1 METLNFDI
9 CHFLN
14 PTLMCWIIYPILI
27 ATQKMTPLNW
37 MLLNLA
43 CSDGLIAGFGY
54 ISISFYI
61 LLSQSDDEGV
71 LIIQDAHLGSCCSA
85 I

>member
-1 METLNFDI
+1 
-9 CHFLN
+9 
-14 PTLMCWIIYPILI
+14 
-27 ATQKMTPLNW
+27 MTPLNW

-71 LIIQDAHLGSCCSA
+71 LNIQDAHLGSCCSA

>member
-1 METLNFDI
+1 
-9 CHFLN
+9 
-14 PTLMCWIIYPILI
+14 
-27 ATQKMTPLNW
+27 MTPLNW

-61 LLSQSDDEGV
+61 FLSKSMMMKEFDYSGRPSRQLL
-71 LIIQDAHLGSCCSA
+71 LCNIIGPLAMNCASPTL
-85 I
+85 